1 MSPPFNVT
9 AARYQAFCHAN
20 NDNPTSPTS
29 QSLDQRPRHD
39 QWDTLQSDDTIMT
52 RTNDYGLSD
61 PDSKLRCCC
70 GRPECVYLEN
80 NNTLLGGIERDL
92 ETAARLGQALLNRHE
107 TYVTDSQLEHE
118 RLTTYINELEK
129 ERTNL
134 QSTNEKIVEENR
146 QLLTR
151 LETVNTS
158 LKDSDS
164 HVKSLEALLKDC
176 EVEVRRLSILTRR
189 TEELELQMMDMEKER
204 MVLSRTVEDSNKE
217 RKSTIKRW
225 RESEMKLRQLEIELQ
240 KVEWEAK
247 QDRERHE
254 EIIARLERERVL
266 ERELGGAEARLKGA
280 AAIQG
285 INTNATGSNVV
296 SHFVRDIL
304 QDNANLQ
311 AGIAELRELLQTSNE
326 EVQNLREQILQH
338 QPVDLEPSQTDGAR
352 SRPLSEQLSWA
363 SPKQVQQEVHVHH
376 HYHAKISGK
385 KDRTP
390 TIRRASRK
398 RASIGLNMLP
408 STPESSA
415 PTTPMAGPSRL
426 VSSPIYPIPLQQ
438 PHPRRNRWSVQ
449 SAATGISQ
457 ISSFPSSPRSY
468 YDRSSTIFDRLEA
481 GDDSSRPTSPESAA
495 DDTSSRRRE
504 SKFDDDFDDDLA
516 EIPESDINQDEIDA
530 KPLSHVSDDDKAEQ
544 DRVTDIW
551 STDLTPKPSQILVD
565 KDEASPGSTTNHP
578 EANPNEDLSIASLE
592 EPEPPDLPLV
602 HDVTSTRDSTDNVD
616 TDLSISLSQPP
627 EEEYNFNDVLD
638 MHNRPG
644 LRRRGSHDSLVSI
657 SGMDIHIAK
666 RPSTSTSQASSLL
679 KGNRAYFARSPSAAR
694 SFSAA
699 QPLATVTEFTALST
713 ARSLGAADEGGE
725 NASNGPPRTPSR
737 TTSMSVEALSGLAG
751 LPVPSQAQPQPATG
765 GFGRMVGGWVRSKW
779 GVTPVKSS
787 GDLRAQ
793 ARAQDEAP
801 PPLPGDP
808 LSMLFGSRSP
818 GINQPGTIPGFRTT
832 RKPPLSGVEVN
843 MMDEEGLKEILAESD
858 QSHG

>member
-1 MSPPFNVT
+1 MAPDGTP
-9 AARYQAFCHAN
+9 
-20 NDNPTSPTS
+20 NDISEGGG
-29 QSLDQRPRHD
+29 
-39 QWDTLQSDDTIMT
+39 
-52 RTNDYGLSD
+52 GLTFA
-61 PDSKLRCCC
+61 L
-70 GRPECVYLEN
+70 
-80 NNTLLGGIERDL
+80 
-92 ETAARLGQALLNRHE
+92 QALLNRHE

-118 RLTTYINELEK
+118 RLTTYIDELEN
-129 ERTNL
+129 ERKTL
-134 QSTNEKIVEENR
+134 QSTNEKIVQENR

-151 LETVNTS
+151 LEAVNTS

-176 EVEVRRLSILTRR
+176 EVEVRRLNILTRR
-189 TEELELQMMDMEKER
+189 TEELEVQMMDMEKER
-204 MVLSRTVEDSNKE
+204 IVLSRTVEDSNKE
-217 RKSTIKRW
+217 TKSTIKRW

-285 INTNATGSNVV
+285 ISTNSTGSNVV

-338 QPVDLEPSQTDGAR
+338 QPVDLEPSQSDGVR

-376 HYHAKISGK
+376 HYHAKIAGK

-398 RASIGLNMLP
+398 RTSMGGLNMLP

-426 VSSPIYPIPLQQ
+426 VSSPVYPISLQQ

-449 SAATGISQ
+449 SAATGTSQ

-481 GDDSSRPTSPESAA
+481 GDESSRPTSPESAA
-495 DDTSSRRRE
+495 DYRSSRVLETKYDDE
-504 SKFDDDFDDDLA
+504 SDDDLA
-516 EIPESDINQDEIDA
+516 EMPERDFDQDEAD
-530 KPLSHVSDDDKAEQ
+530 KQPLSNVSVDDMAEEDHFP
-544 DRVTDIW
+544 DRW
-551 STDLTPKPSQILVD
+551 SSDLTPKPSQILVD
-565 KDEASPGSTTNHP
+565 KDEPSPPSTTEQFETTPSEHLSM
-578 EANPNEDLSIASLE
+578 ANLE
-592 EPEPPDLPLV
+592 EPEPSHRPPPHDQTTARDLTGTV
-602 HDVTSTRDSTDNVD
+602 E
-616 TDLSISLSQPP
+616 SQPSMP
-627 EEEYNFNDVLD
+627 PAQPPDKEYNFNDVLD
-638 MHNRPG
+638 MHSRPG
-644 LRRRGSHDSLVSI
+644 LRRTGSHDSLVSI

-713 ARSLGAADEGGE
+713 VRSLGAADENDG
-725 NASNGPPRTPSR
+725 NASGGPPRTPSR
-737 TTSMSVEALSGLAG
+737 TTSMSVEALSGLAA
-751 LPVPSQAQPQPATG
+751 LPGHSQAQPQPTTG
-765 GFGRMVGGWVRSKW
+765 GFGRFVGGWVRSKW

-793 ARAQDEAP
+793 ARVQDETP
-801 PPLPGDP
+801 PPLPEDP
-808 LSMLFGSRSP
+808 LSMLFGGRSP
-818 GINQPGTIPGFRTT
+818 GINQPGAVPGFRPA
-832 RKPPLSGVEVN
+832 RKAPSTGVEVN

-858 QSHG
+858 QGHG